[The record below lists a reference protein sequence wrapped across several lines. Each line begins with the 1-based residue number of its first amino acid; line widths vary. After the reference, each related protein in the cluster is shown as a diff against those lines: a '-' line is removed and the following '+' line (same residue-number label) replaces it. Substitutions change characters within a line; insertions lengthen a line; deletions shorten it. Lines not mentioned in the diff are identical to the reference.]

1 MPYEEIEKLP
11 KNAIRISEYA
21 SKIGTTAS
29 YIHLKYNRHINGQ
42 KVKGKIYPGEDP
54 GYTIKQFKGINFVIP
69 NKNISK

>member
-21 SKIGTTAS
+21 NTVGTTAS

-42 KVKGKIYPGEDP
+42 KVKEKIYPGEDP

-69 NKNISK
+69 NKNIFK